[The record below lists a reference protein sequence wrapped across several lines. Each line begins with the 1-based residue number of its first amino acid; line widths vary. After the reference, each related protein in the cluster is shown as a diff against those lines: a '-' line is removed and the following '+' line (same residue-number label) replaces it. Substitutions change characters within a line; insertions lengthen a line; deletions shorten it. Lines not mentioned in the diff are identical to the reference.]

1 MDKVL
6 LKGSSIAEREEEN
19 RRYRESHHQIHQ
31 KLKQNF
37 VSGKKNTKK
46 IFSIFNI
53 CKGTFTEPLTFIL
66 DENLQD
72 INDKVHY
79 DNEEQSNK
87 W

>member
-37 VSGKKNTKK
+37 VSGKKIQKK
-46 IFSIFNI
+46 FQYLLLN
-53 CKGTFTEPLTFIL
+53 
-66 DENLQD
+66 
-72 INDKVHY
+72 H
-79 DNEEQSNK
+79 
-87 W
+87 

>member
-37 VSGKKNTKK
+37 VSGKKDTKK
-46 IFSIFNI
+46 SPVSFPQKNVNKEISITFEQMAIHRCVRSQIGGIFGCN
-53 CKGTFTEPLTFIL
+53 
-66 DENLQD
+66 
-72 INDKVHY
+72 
-79 DNEEQSNK
+79 
-87 W
+87 